1 MPEIREQAKN
11 CIEKVLF
18 SLIMPPVRSDTRGGN
33 VFVPPGAVL
42 SISGEKGA
50 KTDPKAN
57 GRGWP
62 SI

>member
-1 MPEIREQAKN
+1 
-11 CIEKVLF
+11 
-18 SLIMPPVRSDTRGGN
+18 MPPVRGDTRGGN